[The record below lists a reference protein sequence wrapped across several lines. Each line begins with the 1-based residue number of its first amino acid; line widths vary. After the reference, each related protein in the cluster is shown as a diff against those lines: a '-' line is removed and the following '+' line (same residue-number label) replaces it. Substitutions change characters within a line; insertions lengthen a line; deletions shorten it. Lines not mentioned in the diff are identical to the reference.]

1 MAKKDQNLESG
12 LADIAKSILESLAEQ
27 GVSLEDAVG
36 AIKATIEDSSEVLAT
51 KKKGAKK
58 KLATKKSPSLKSL
71 STAKVNADTARIDT
85 LKEIMRSTVAPIDFE
100 RVIIMKEL
108 YESTEGLPQ
117 VLRRAKFNEALFDRK
132 KIYIDDNLFV
142 GAMGGSVNA
151 MYTYPEWQV
160 GWMEEEKVV
169 EKSKTPEEK
178 EANQWALDYFGSR
191 AQVPRVYEI
200 YEKRYGYDAKPI
212 YDAGLIAEFFSWPAG
227 GGNLNYPKVYREGLA
242 SMIKEVEDKMMSL
255 EMRLP
260 NKEKFYFYEASL
272 ITMKAVIRYANRYA
286 AKAREMAAKEKNA
299 QRKAELISLA
309 ETCEHVPE
317 HPARN
322 LREAMQCHFFCH
334 IVAELE
340 QVGCGYSEAYL
351 GQNLEP
357 YYQADKAAGLITY
370 EDAVFMF
377 QNLTLKLN
385 EIGYY
390 FGEFVAMQ
398 NSADL
403 GQSITLAGFDEE
415 GNHAHADMDFV
426 ILDAVNY
433 LHLPQP
439 PLSLC
444 YTNKTPG
451 KILEKVLDVIGTGIG
466 MPQFVSGDA
475 MFKRALHIWGNT
487 KNGGDLPLEKAR
499 RTCIGACVGSYIPY
513 ETGHPIEGQPNLG
526 KVLELTLNNGF
537 DPRTKKQIG
546 PKTGN
551 PETFKTFEDLYAAFE
566 VQLQF
571 CEDVLRRGA
580 WIASMLAAEYL
591 PVTWRSILTV
601 GCIERGIDVWN
612 GGANYYTV
620 AQISV
625 GQVDA
630 ANGLMAVKE
639 LIYDKKKLTWK
650 ELMAA
655 LAANFEGEHERVH
668 KMVYV
673 DAPKYGNNLGEPER
687 MLKRVN
693 DSILHAFESVDG
705 GGNYITKDI
714 KTSLDQYTKSV
725 HNLMGKI
732 TGALPTG
739 KKAGVALTD
748 GSLSAMPGTDVNG
761 PTALVISASEGNDAV
776 KWTATHMN
784 MKVQPDQLKT
794 RKGRDQILGL
804 VKTLFDNG
812 GYHIQFNCLD
822 TDMLRD
828 AQKHPENYRDLVVRV
843 AGFSAFFTKLD
854 VGVQNEVIER
864 TLQTFH

>member
-1 MAKKDQNLESG
+1 MA
-12 LADIAKSILESLAEQ
+12 IAVKNSETKSDRAS
-27 GVSLEDAVG
+27 AVNTG
-36 AIKATIEDSSEVLAT
+36 R
-51 KKKGAKK
+51 
-58 KLATKKSPSLKSL
+58 
-71 STAKVNADTARIDT
+71 VNADTARIDQ
-85 LKEIMRSTVAPIDFE
+85 LKEVMRSTPAEVDFE
-100 RVIIMKEL
+100 RIIIMKEV
-108 YESTEGLPQ
+108 YENTEGYPN
-117 VLRRAKFNEALFDRK
+117 VIRRARFNEALLDRK
-132 KIYIDDNLFV
+132 KLYIDDNLFV
-142 GAMGGSVNA
+142 GAMASTVNGI
-151 MYTYPEWQV
+151 YTYPEWQV
-160 GWMEEEKVV
+160 GWMIEEKVV
-169 EKSKTPEEK
+169 ENSKTPELK
-178 EANQWALDYFGSR
+178 AANQWVLDYWGKR
-191 AQVPRVYEI
+191 AQVPRVHEI
-200 YEKRYGYDAKPI
+200 YEKRYGYDARPI
-212 YDAGLIAEFFSWPAG
+212 YQAGLVADFFSWPAG
-227 GGNLNYPKVYREGLA
+227 GGNLDYPRVYREGLA
-242 SMIKEVEDKMMSL
+242 SMIKEVEERMMSL

-260 NKEKFYFYEASL
+260 NKEKFYFYEAGL
-272 ITMKAVIRYANRYA
+272 ITMKAILRYAKRYA
-286 AKAREMAAKEKNA
+286 ALAREMAAKEKNEI
-299 QRKAELISLA
+299 RKAELISLA
-309 ETCEHVPE
+309 ETCEWVPE

-322 LREAMQCHFFCH
+322 LREAMQSHFFCH
-334 IVAELE
+334 IVAEIE

-357 YYQADKAAGLITY
+357 YYQADKAAGLINY

-377 QNLTLKLN
+377 ENLVIKLN

-390 FGEFVAMQ
+390 FGEKVALQ

-403 GQSITLAGFDEE
+403 GQSITLGGYDEE
-415 GNHAHADMDFV
+415 GDHAHAEMDFV
-426 ILDAVNY
+426 ILDACNH

-451 KILEKVLDVIGTGIG
+451 KLLEKVLDVIGTGIG
-466 MPQFVSGDA
+466 MPQFISGDA
-475 MFKRALHIWGNT
+475 MFKRALHMWGHS
-487 KNGGDLPLEKAR
+487 KNGDLPLSKAR
-499 RTCIGACVGSYIPY
+499 RTCVGACVGSYIPY
-513 ETGHPIEGQPNLG
+513 ETGHPVEGQPNLG
-526 KVLELTLNNGF
+526 KVLELTLNDGF

-546 PKTGN
+546 PKTGD
-551 PETFKTFEDLYAAFE
+551 PETFKDFEELYAAFE
-566 VQLQF
+566 KQLQF

-591 PVTWRSILTV
+591 PVTWRSLLTG
-601 GCIERGIDVWN
+601 GCIESGIDVWN

-625 GQVDA
+625 GSVDA
-630 ANGLMAVKE
+630 GNGLMAVKH

-650 ELMAA
+650 ELKAA
-655 LAANFEGEHERVH
+655 LAANFEGEYERVH

-673 DAPKYGNNLGEPER
+673 DAPKYGNNLAEPDHMVR
-687 MLKRVN
+687 RVN
-693 DSILHAFESVDG
+693 DSILAAFKNVDG
-705 GGNYITKDI
+705 GGNYITRDI

-725 HNLMGKI
+725 HNLMGKV

-739 KKAGVALTD
+739 KKAGLALTD

-761 PTALVISASEGNDAV
+761 PTALVMSATVGNDAV

-794 RKGRDQILGL
+794 RKGRDQILAL

-822 TDMLRD
+822 TEMLRD

-864 TLQTFH
+864 TLQTFN